1 MKTKKLVLAIA
12 IFGGVLFTAQ
22 AADLINLNEQFTT
35 KIDKKDIKLQF
46 MTVMIELE
54 DFLFMA
60 FQTLN

>member
-35 KIDKKDIKLQF
+35 KIDKTKVKIPGQR
-46 MTVMIELE
+46 
-54 DFLFMA
+54 
-60 FQTLN
+60 